1 VDSLNWM
8 DVDGLSRVV
17 DVESWCGV
25 RACRRWL

>member
-1 VDSLNWM
+1 M

-25 RACRRWL
+25 RACRRWLTA